1 MSSLI
6 NNKGFVGF
14 LPIIASSMY
23 SLVLIKTDNN
33 LKIKITL
40 IFNLSLWVIY
50 GIYIKDIIGSGVNF
64 IYTVYLIG
72 IVLNQLRENSINKS
86 KLNSIDNIVK
96 RKLTLVKI
104 KNENELVKV

>member
-1 MSSLI
+1 MM
-6 NNKGFVGF
+6 NNRGVIGF
-14 LPIIASSMY
+14 LPVVASSMY
-23 SLVLIKTDNN
+23 SLVLIKTDDN

-40 IFNLSLWVIY
+40 ILNLSLWVIY
-50 GIYIKDIIGSGVNF
+50 GVYIKDYIGSIVNF
-64 IYTVYLIG
+64 IYTVYLTG